1 MSDLTT
7 ASQSLGV
14 PEPLIERSAAARAT
28 ANGTT
33 ADQILAAWA
42 GGAPPA
48 PAPAATEPTPAS
60 EPASPPPASETPAVE
75 PEAAAVAVATM
86 EEAPPSPVPMPEPE
100 PEVPLEPVPVGQRVR
115 TAVTIGAWSGA
126 GLGIIGFLIATA
138 FWVSNAT
145 VTGEGPYSPAIVV
158 GTTGVLVG
166 SALVSILF
174 GSIVASMSRSAIA
187 RGNPAM
193 ELSTPQA
200 ATSWL
205 GAFVGL
211 VLGVIAGALL
221 TSGFGTVVEGQDG
234 MTQLPMLP
242 TLAIMALGGAIL
254 GGLTAAITQAIG
266 VPVAV
271 EAGDEEEIARVKGR
285 LAGAL
290 SIPVAGLIILL
301 ALVLPFAWAL
311 IRSAE
316 LSAAGAPVVAV
327 LTAAGILVFA
337 SLAGSRPN
345 MRISFG
351 ELMVAIIGIGTVIV
365 VILVVLISRGQSSS
379 AADAIAQVVTGI

>member
-1 MSDLTT
+1 PPAEPPSPSPASDTPTT
-7 ASQSLGV
+7 
-14 PEPLIERSAAARAT
+14 EPAAA
-28 ANGTT
+28 
-33 ADQILAAWA
+33 
-42 GGAPPA
+42 
-48 PAPAATEPTPAS
+48 
-60 EPASPPPASETPAVE
+60 
-75 PEAAAVAVATM
+75 AAAVATI
-86 EEAPPSPVPMPEPE
+86 EEGPPSPVPMPEPE
-100 PEVPLEPVPVGQRVR
+100 PEIPLEPVPVGQRVR

-126 GLGIIGFLIATA
+126 GLGVIGFLIATA

-145 VTGEGPYSPAIVV
+145 VTGEGPYSPSIVV
-158 GTTGVLVG
+158 GTTGVLIG

-193 ELSTPQA
+193 ELSTPQS

-211 VLGVIAGALL
+211 VLGVIAGAML
-221 TSGFGTVVEGQDG
+221 TSGFGTAVEGADG

-271 EAGDEEEIARVKGR
+271 AAEDEEEIARVKGR

-311 IRSAE
+311 IQSAE

-365 VILVVLISRGQSSS
+365 VILVVLFSRGQGSS
-379 AADAIAQVVTGI
+379 ATDAIAQVVTSI

>member
-1 MSDLTT
+1 MSDLAN

-14 PEPLIERSAAARAT
+14 PEPLIERSAAARAE

-42 GGAPPA
+42 GGAPA
-48 PAPAATEPTPAS
+48 AAAPAAPPAPSPEPSAEPIAEEVQPAAAAVATMPEPTPA
-60 EPASPPPASETPAVE
+60 
-75 PEAAAVAVATM
+75 
-86 EEAPPSPVPMPEPE
+86 PVPATEPDAPEI
-100 PEVPLEPVPVGQRVR
+100 VLEPIPVGQRVR

-126 GLGIIGFLIATA
+126 GLGVIGFLIATA
-138 FWVSNAT
+138 FWVSNVT
-145 VTGEGPYSPAIVV
+145 VVGEGPYSPAIIT
-158 GTTGVLVG
+158 GTTGVMIG

-174 GSIVASMSRSAIA
+174 GAIVAAMSRSAIA
-187 RGNPAM
+187 RGSPAM
-193 ELSTPQA
+193 QLSTPQS
-200 ATSWL
+200 ATAWL
-205 GAFVGL
+205 GAIIGL
-211 VLGVIAGALL
+211 ILGVIAGALL
-221 TSGFGTVVEGQDG
+221 TSGFGTAVEGQDG

-242 TLAIMALGGAIL
+242 TLAIMVLGGAIL
-254 GGLTAAITQAIG
+254 GGLTAAITQAVG

-271 EAGDEEEIARVKGR
+271 EEHDREEIARVRGR
-285 LAGAL
+285 LAGAI

-301 ALVLPFAWAL
+301 GLVLPFAWAL

-316 LSAAGAPVVAV
+316 LSAAGAPAVAV
-327 LTAAGILVFA
+327 LTAAGILAFA

-365 VILVVLISRGQSSS
+365 VILLVLFSRENSSGVT
-379 AADAIAQVVTGI
+379 DALARVVTSL